1 MQPLWLSQEAPQGE
15 GLTPA
20 WAGTLER
27 NNRAPHPDQSGLHR
41 HGLCR
46 ARPGGAWH
54 GRDSHAP
61 SPAAAGGLD
70 YGRVH
75 PRPCQPGAVRPRAGQ
90 ARSEPAI
97 RPPQQHR
104 SPVSPARPGQLWRV
118 WALVLGPLPA
128 LGPSLLLLSR
138 QALGCSLTPG
148 DNVPLPLHS
157 SRAGGRAGLGGFVPV
172 AERAGGHPLCPG
184 AGARR
189 AALERAH
196 GGHWLPQDL
205 QARRAALRRGQ
216 ASVQQQIE
224 RLTEAYLAGVVGL
237 DEFRRRRDGLDQKG
251 QALDAQLRQLEAQ
264 VDRQTE
270 LARVGLSTE
279 AFCRRVR
286 AGLDQ
291 ATWEQKRQL
300 IEGLV
305 ARVVVRVVV
314 TESQVEI
321 RY

>member
-1 MQPLWLSQEAPQGE
+1 VDALVWE
-15 GLTPA
+15 
-20 WAGTLER
+20 
-27 NNRAPHPDQSGLHR
+27 D
-41 HGLCR
+41 LCQ
-46 ARPGGAWH
+46 
-54 GRDSHAP
+54 
-61 SPAAAGGLD
+61 LLN
-70 YGRVH
+70 
-75 PRPCQPGAVRPRAGQ
+75 
-90 ARSEPAI
+90 EPEAI
-97 RPPQQHR
+97 R
-104 SPVSPARPGQLWRV
+104 
-118 WALVLGPLPA
+118 
-128 LGPSLLLLSR
+128 
-138 QALGCSLTPG
+138 
-148 DNVPLPLHS
+148 
-157 SRAGGRAGLGGFVPV
+157 F
-172 AERAGGHPLCPG
+172 
-184 AGARR
+184 
-189 AALERAH
+189 ALERAH

-305 ARVVVRVVV
+305 ARVVV

-321 RY
+321 RYVIPTSPQGEAPRFCHLRSHYRGHHRPVQARDRGRAALAYG

>member
-1 MQPLWLSQEAPQGE
+1 VDALVWE
-15 GLTPA
+15 
-20 WAGTLER
+20 
-27 NNRAPHPDQSGLHR
+27 D
-41 HGLCR
+41 LCR
-46 ARPGGAWH
+46 
-54 GRDSHAP
+54 
-61 SPAAAGGLD
+61 LLN
-70 YGRVH
+70 
-75 PRPCQPGAVRPRAGQ
+75 
-90 ARSEPAI
+90 EPEAI
-97 RPPQQHR
+97 R
-104 SPVSPARPGQLWRV
+104 
-118 WALVLGPLPA
+118 
-128 LGPSLLLLSR
+128 
-138 QALGCSLTPG
+138 
-148 DNVPLPLHS
+148 
-157 SRAGGRAGLGGFVPV
+157 F
-172 AERAGGHPLCPG
+172 
-184 AGARR
+184 
-189 AALERAH
+189 ALERAH

-305 ARVVVRVVV
+305 VRVVV

-321 RY
+321 RYVIPTSPQGEATRFCHLRSHYRGHDQPVQARDRGRAALAHRCGSGSRTGRGRPCAQPHVGAGTPEVCPHRLNADEGRTTASAR